1 MGKKDKHTGEAS
13 AAPSSRLT
21 PRGTVSFDS
30 GTLNISV
37 QAMLRH
43 TLVPSAPR
51 VEVRRRAAAHH
62 PSHERPVIG
71 AIAQS
76 SDQPG
81 KGPVD
86 ELLRPVIRC
95 EADSEIHEV
104 YLDLPPPMEGQL
116 CNRVL
121 TASHRSDLVVPEI
134 IRE

>member
-1 MGKKDKHTGEAS
+1 MSLTTREQLEA
-13 AAPSSRLT
+13 AVAELE
-21 PRGTVSFDS
+21 
-30 GTLNISV
+30 TLI
-37 QAMLRH
+37 
-43 TLVPSAPR
+43 PSAPR
-51 VEVRRRAAAHH
+51 VEVRRRAAAQH

-95 EADSEIHEV
+95 EADSEIHKV

-116 CNRVL
+116 CNRML
-121 TASHRSDLVVPEI
+121 TALQRSDLVIPEI
-134 IRE
+134 IRQ